1 VTFLWP
7 EMLWL
12 WLAVPALIGIY
23 LLVLRRQRKA
33 AWRFASVGLVRQAAG
48 SARRRHVPPL
58 LLLASIAL
66 LITAVAR
73 PATMITLPTHH
84 QTVMLAVDVS
94 ISMRAQ
100 DVAPDRI
107 TAAQEA
113 AMTFVREQPR
123 NTRIGVVQYAGTAAL
138 VQPPTS
144 SREDVLGA
152 IERLQLNRATAI
164 GSGILVSL
172 MALFPDLKVEL
183 TPPRNLRGEPMPV
196 RGRPPQIRVVDP
208 PGFVPVAPGSN
219 ASAVVVLLTDGQN
232 TTGPDPVEAARVAAQ
247 RGIRIYTVGIG
258 TPEGQMIQF
267 EGWQVRVRLDEDTL
281 KQVAAMT
288 QAEYFHAATAEEL
301 QRVYQALNA
310 RFTLERRQTEVTA
323 LFSAAAGLL
332 SMFAGLLSLLW
343 FNRLF

>member
-1 VTFLWP
+1 VDR
-7 EMLWL
+7 E
-12 WLAVPALIGIY
+12 
-23 LLVLRRQRKA
+23 
-33 AWRFASVGLVRQAAG
+33 
-48 SARRRHVPPL
+48 
-58 LLLASIAL
+58 
-66 LITAVAR
+66 
-73 PATMITLPTHH
+73 HH

-107 TAAQEA
+107 TAAQQA

-144 SREDVLGA
+144 SLDDVLAA

-172 MALFPDLKVEL
+172 MALFPELKVDL
-183 TPPRNLRGEPMPV
+183 TPPRNQRGEPMPL
-196 RGRPPQIRVVDP
+196 RGRPPPIRVVDSP
-208 PGFVPVAPGSN
+208 DFVPVAPGSN
-219 ASAVVVLLTDGQN
+219 TSAVIVLLTDGQN
-232 TTGPDPVEAARVAAQ
+232 TTGPDPIEAARIAAE

-267 EGWQVRVRLDEDTL
+267 EGWQVRVRLDEETL
-281 KQVAAMT
+281 KQVSAMT
-288 QAEYFHAATAEEL
+288 HAEYFHAASADEL
-301 QRVYQALNA
+301 HRIYQALNA
-310 RFTLERRQTEVTA
+310 RFAMERKQTEVTS
-323 LFSAAAGLL
+323 LVSAAAGLMSIL
-332 SMFAGLLSLLW
+332 ASLLSLLW